1 MRAVLQ
7 DEAKR
12 GQNGVLQKLFS
23 SYDSD
28 GDNMLDKNE
37 LRGIFR
43 KLGSNI
49 DEDEIPELFSS
60 IDKNDSGTISIHEFV
75 DYLLPPETEAEV
87 EIVPPHSPKNLRQT
101 ILLRKHTFQNT
112 NANLKD
118 TLRLRKVF
126 ASHDSNGDGMLDI
139 NELRGMFCKLGNG
152 IQETELEELFSSIS
166 QDDRGRVSFDAFVD
180 YLFPLP
186 MGAEAGIVLPQDR
199 MSLRAMTLFE
209 KTMTQ
214 NTNTTLKDMESM
226 SEQDLKDFREAFD
239 EFDTNKDGQIRKDEL
254 FNGLYNLGF
263 QPNEE
268 DLAAWFNEA
277 SSFGDAIS
285 FKDWCE
291 TMLRKFRLAQA
302 SEALLST
309 FKEFDFNGN
318 GVIEKAEFVQTMKKC
333 MLSTQDGQPESS
345 VAEALLSLAA
355 GMSEHDIEALFD
367 QGDKNRDGKI
377 DYAEFARNFAL
388 SQVDFLFSS
397 SSIAGS

>member
-1 MRAVLQ
+1 
-7 DEAKR
+7 
-12 GQNGVLQKLFS
+12 
-23 SYDSD
+23 
-28 GDNMLDKNE
+28 
-37 LRGIFR
+37 
-43 KLGSNI
+43 
-49 DEDEIPELFSS
+49 
-60 IDKNDSGTISIHEFV
+60 
-75 DYLLPPETEAEV
+75 
-87 EIVPPHSPKNLRQT
+87 
-101 ILLRKHTFQNT
+101 
-112 NANLKD
+112 
-118 TLRLRKVF
+118 
-126 ASHDSNGDGMLDI
+126 
-139 NELRGMFCKLGNG
+139 
-152 IQETELEELFSSIS
+152 
-166 QDDRGRVSFDAFVD
+166 
-180 YLFPLP
+180 
-186 MGAEAGIVLPQDR
+186 
-199 MSLRAMTLFE
+199 
-209 KTMTQ
+209 
-214 NTNTTLKDMESM
+214 MESM
-226 SEQDLKDFREAFD
+226 SERDLKDFREAFD

-309 FKEFDFNGN
+309 FKEFDLNGN
-318 GVIEKAEFVQTMKKC
+318 GFIEKAEFVQTMKKC

-355 GMSEHDIEALFD
+355 GMPEHDIEALWD
-367 QGDKNRDGKI
+367 QGDRNTDGKI